1 LKVWFII
8 KGYHPLF
15 VAPIRPNT
23 LGFLSLYLVDFK
35 CSPRFQRLGSRG
47 AYNIVL

>member
-15 VAPIRPNT
+15 VAPIRLNT
-23 LGFLSLYLVDFK
+23 LGFLSHYLVDFK
-35 CSPRFQRLGSRG
+35 CSSAVSKVRFSWG
-47 AYNIVL
+47 